1 MDQSTTLNHRDVDE
15 KAETEKKYCF
25 ACLCVNEEKNVQ
37 NYAFKCGPLKNIFQ
51 MDCIFL
57 CYLCKR
63 TAQHTEQFIQ
73 NVQSNQILL
82 ENFQNVMDETLKS
95 VRAQRQPL
103 VNLKQVPFD
112 VIELSEREGHSSEET
127 CSVVCSRSTRKDVQV
142 KTEMKEEE
150 YLDHLEGEFI
160 NGDEFS
166 ESYVKDE
173 DDTFP
178 LKALLKEELELEDL
192 DSLDLMSLSATL
204 KKNKNKKKSKIK
216 REASEQIE
224 RERPIIKTMYIT
236 REQCMEERALIE
248 QDPKYL
254 NFPYTCENCLKGFS
268 FKGSYDRHME
278 KHNQCMGDYECDIC
292 KQRLDTEDKLVN
304 HMRYHLIRYKCPE
317 CGLTRKCRMTIKD
330 HYNAYHSQGFQTCPF
345 CSKTFKR
352 QVSLRKHISYVHR
365 RKGRVQC
372 AYCQRTYADK
382 SVLRSHMIMKH
393 SKEVSALPISKK
405 FVCQE
410 CGMAFKAPSQ
420 LKKHSIK
427 HSELRE
433 FYCVECDKSFK
444 TDATLKNHLKTTAIH
459 VSYLQLPLP
468 CLHCDKRFA
477 IRRDLE
483 RHTNRVHLNIR
494 PFICDRCNKSYVNN
508 WSLREHQRLAHEGY
522 KRPLQFPCPMC
533 DKVFD
538 RNQILKVHIRTHT
551 GERPYECSK
560 CPASFSQA
568 NILRTHD
575 RLIHL
580 KQTRDGRPRVK

>member
-1 MDQSTTLNHRDVDE
+1 
-15 KAETEKKYCF
+15 
-25 ACLCVNEEKNVQ
+25 
-37 NYAFKCGPLKNIFQ
+37 
-51 MDCIFL
+51 
-57 CYLCKR
+57 
-63 TAQHTEQFIQ
+63 
-73 NVQSNQILL
+73 
-82 ENFQNVMDETLKS
+82 
-95 VRAQRQPL
+95 
-103 VNLKQVPFD
+103 
-112 VIELSEREGHSSEET
+112 
-127 CSVVCSRSTRKDVQV
+127 
-142 KTEMKEEE
+142 
-150 YLDHLEGEFI
+150 
-160 NGDEFS
+160 
-166 ESYVKDE
+166 
-173 DDTFP
+173 
-178 LKALLKEELELEDL
+178 
-192 DSLDLMSLSATL
+192 
-204 KKNKNKKKSKIK
+204 
-216 REASEQIE
+216 
-224 RERPIIKTMYIT
+224 
-236 REQCMEERALIE
+236 
-248 QDPKYL
+248 
-254 NFPYTCENCLKGFS
+254 
-268 FKGSYDRHME
+268 
-278 KHNQCMGDYECDIC
+278 
-292 KQRLDTEDKLVN
+292 
-304 HMRYHLIRYKCPE
+304 
-317 CGLTRKCRMTIKD
+317 
-330 HYNAYHSQGFQTCPF
+330 
-345 CSKTFKR
+345 
-352 QVSLRKHISYVHR
+352 
-365 RKGRVQC
+365 
-372 AYCQRTYADK
+372 
-382 SVLRSHMIMKH
+382 MIMKH